1 MNIYDKITSCEKIA
15 CFIEGPNINNI
26 VFLYKKEMLKSQF
39 YDATMSFIDN
49 YAKSFLIKEVTIC
62 GYETEYSKEIK
73 SLFSG
78 SYTELQKVIRGV
90 I

>member
-1 MNIYDKITSCEKIA
+1 MNIYDKITSCDEII
-15 CFIEGPNINNI
+15 CFIEGDNFKS
-26 VFLYKKEMLKSQF
+26 VTFLYKKEMLKSQF

-49 YAKSFLIKEVTIC
+49 YAKSFLIKEVVIN
-62 GYETEYSKEIK
+62 GNETENGILHK

-78 SYTELQKVIRGV
+78 SYVKLQKAIRGV

>member
-1 MNIYDKITSCEKIA
+1 MNIYDKITNCEKII
-15 CFIEGPNINNI
+15 CFIEGDNVKHISI
-26 VFLYKKEMLKSQF
+26 LYKKEMLKSQF
-39 YDATMSFIDN
+39 YDATITVVAN

-62 GYETEYSKEIK
+62 GYETENSKELK

-78 SYTELQKVIRGV
+78 SYIKLQKTIRGV

>member
-1 MNIYDKITSCEKIA
+1 MNIYDKITNCDKII
-15 CFIEGPNINNI
+15 CFIEGDNINSVTI
-26 VFLYKKEMLKSQF
+26 LYKKEMLKSQF
-39 YDATMSFIDN
+39 YNATISLINN

-62 GYETEYSKEIK
+62 GYETENSKLLK

-78 SYTELQKVIRGV
+78 SYVKLQKSIRGV